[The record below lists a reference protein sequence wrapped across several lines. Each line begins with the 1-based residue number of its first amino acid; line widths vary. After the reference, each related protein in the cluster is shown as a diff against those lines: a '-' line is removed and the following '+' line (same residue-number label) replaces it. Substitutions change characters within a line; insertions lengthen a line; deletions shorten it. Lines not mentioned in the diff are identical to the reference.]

1 MNKFKELAEE
11 ILSEDIQQESIIDRM
26 GAKYNKL
33 KTQIGNVTGNVGNVV
48 NGRPIK
54 TQNVVEK
61 QVLDYIR
68 KKYLEI
74 DEDISILL
82 KKDPEMVKKFKSYYD
97 DEVRIKFK
105 DIHNG
110 LSEVL
115 APKGSNPKEDGED
128 NTSDVEEPEED
139 GEDNTSDVEEPEED
153 GEDNTSDVEEPEED
167 GEEKSINQ
175 STGDG
180 DLSGTKADRAM
191 RTKDGMRVQNAWD

>member
-139 GEDNTSDVEEPEED
+139 GE
-153 GEDNTSDVEEPEED
+153 
-167 GEEKSINQ
+167 EKSINQ